1 MAVRLTRWIPAA
13 AAVVVVAAGAI
24 AVPIAASATA
34 ELAPKNAEQ
43 VLALMGS
50 SKEDTF
56 SGTVTTTT
64 SLGLPSLPS
73 VGGSSGSDA
82 SGLSSIL
89 SMLSTPQN
97 VRIYVDGGAKQR
109 VQVLT
114 NLAEQ
119 DVIHN
124 GTDLWAWD
132 SKKQTVEHTTP
143 GARTQTPKPTA
154 PHPPADIAHQLVATL
169 TGSTNLSVGT
179 AVKIDGRDTYT
190 LVLTPK
196 ASDTLVKNVSISV
209 DAQSGLPLAVT
220 ANARGQK
227 DPAVRVAF
235 SKIDLS
241 TPAASLFDFTA
252 PKGAKVTEKSAPT
265 HESVKSRPG
274 PVSPD
279 IDKPGID
286 NNKPTVVGTGW
297 DAVVVTPA
305 NAKLVAGLGSASV
318 AKQLGALTTAVPQG
332 RVFHT
337 SLVNVLLTTDGRVVA
352 GSVPVERLEA
362 VASGK

>member
-24 AVPIAASATA
+24 AVPIAANATA
-34 ELAPKNAEQ
+34 DLAPKNAEQ

-73 VGGSSGSDA
+73 VGGSAGSDS

-97 VRIYVDGGAKQR
+97 VRVYVDGPTKQR

-114 NLAEQ
+114 NMAEQ

-124 GTDLWAWD
+124 GTDVWAWD
-132 SKKQTVEHTTP
+132 SKKQTVEHTTL
-143 GARTQTPKPTA
+143 ASRTETPKPTA
-154 PHPPADIAHQLVATL
+154 THSPADIAHQLVTKL
-169 TGSTNLSVGT
+169 KGSTNLSVGT
-179 AVKIDGRDTYT
+179 TVKIDGRDTYT

-196 ASDTLVKNVSISV
+196 VSDTLVKNVSISV

-227 DPAVRVAF
+227 DPAVSVAF

-252 PKGAKVTEKSAPT
+252 PKGAKVTEHVAPS
-265 HESVKSRPG
+265 HQSVKSRPG

-279 IDKPGID
+279 IDK
-286 NNKPTVVGTGW
+286 NKPTVVGTGW

-305 NAKLVAGLGSASV
+305 NAQLVAGLGSASV
-318 AKQLGALTTAVPQG
+318 AKQLGALTTAVPEG

-337 SLVNVLLTTDGRVVA
+337 SLVNVLLTTDGRVIA
-352 GSVPVERLEA
+352 GSVSVDRLEA
-362 VASGK
+362 VASTK

>member
-1 MAVRLTRWIPAA
+1 MTGTLTRWIPAA

-24 AVPIAASATA
+24 ALPMAASATA
-34 ELAPKNAEQ
+34 DLAPKNAEQ

-50 SKEDTF
+50 STEDTF

-64 SLGLPSLPS
+64 SLGLPSLPQ
-73 VGGSSGSDA
+73 VGSSSEGSSA
-82 SGLSSIL
+82 GVSSLLSLVS
-89 SMLSTPQN
+89 SPQK
-97 VRIYVDGGAKQR
+97 VRVYVDGRSKQR
-109 VQVLT
+109 VQVLSD
-114 NLAEQ
+114 LAEK

-124 GTDLWAWD
+124 GADVWAWD
-132 SKKQTVEHTTP
+132 SKKQTVEHTTLAS
-143 GARTQTPKPTA
+143 GETAHKPTA
-154 PHPPADIAHQLVATL
+154 
-169 TGSTNLSVGT
+169 TGSPAELAHSIVAALKGSTDLSVGT
-179 AVKIDGRDTYT
+179 TVKIDGRDTYT

-196 ASDTLVKNVSISV
+196 ASDTLVKDVSISV
-209 DAQSGLPLAVT
+209 DAKTGLPLAVT
-220 ANARGQK
+220 ADARGQK

-235 SKIDLS
+235 SSIDFS

-252 PKGAKVTEKSAPT
+252 PKGAKVTEHRAPT

-279 IDKPGID
+279 IDK
-286 NNKPTVVGTGW
+286 NKPTVVGSGW

-305 NAKLVAGLGSASV
+305 NATLVGGLGSASA
-318 AKQLGALTTAVPQG
+318 AKQLDALTTAVPQG

-337 SLVNVLLTTDGRVVA
+337 SLVNVLLTTDGRIVA

-362 VASGK
+362 VASSR

>member
-1 MAVRLTRWIPAA
+1 MAVKFVRWMPAA
-13 AAVVVVAAGAI
+13 AAVVVVAAGAV
-24 AVPIAASATA
+24 AVPIAANATA
-34 ELAPKNAEQ
+34 DLAPKSAEQ

-50 SKEDTF
+50 STEDTF

-64 SLGLPSLPS
+64 SLGLPSLPQ
-73 VGGSSGSDA
+73 VGSSAGSSAD
-82 SGLSSIL
+82 GLSSL
-89 SMLSTPQN
+89 LTLVSSPQK
-97 VRIYVDGGAKQR
+97 VRIYVDGDSKQR

-124 GTDLWAWD
+124 GKDVWAWD
-132 SKKQTVEHTTP
+132 SKKRTVEHTTLSSH
-143 GARTQTPKPTA
+143 ASAPKPTA
-154 PHPPADIAHQLVATL
+154 TRSPAEIAHSLVAAL
-169 TGSTNLSVGT
+169 KGSTDLSVGT
-179 AVKIDGRDTYT
+179 TVKVDGRDTYT

-196 ASDTLVKNVSISV
+196 ASDTLVKDVSISV
-209 DAQSGLPLAVT
+209 DAATGLPLAVT
-220 ANARGQK
+220 AEARGQK

-235 SKIDLS
+235 SSIDFS
-241 TPAASLFDFTA
+241 TPAASLFEFTA
-252 PKGAKVTEKSAPT
+252 PKGAKVTEHAAPN
-265 HESVKSRPG
+265 HESVKAHPG

-279 IDKPGID
+279 VDR
-286 NNKPTVVGTGW
+286 NKPTVVGSGW

-305 NAKLVAGLGSASV
+305 NAKLVAGLGSAS
-318 AKQLGALTTAVPQG
+318 ASKQFDALTSPVAGG

-362 VASGK
+362 VASSK